1 MYTTTTTIGML
12 GGQNINKGNKKQQAL
27 GSRHRP
33 RPENT
38 WRIKEDRYVV
48 SCYYFFKLWFSW
60 YRAQEQSM

>member
-38 WRIKEDRYVV
+38 
-48 SCYYFFKLWFSW
+48 
-60 YRAQEQSM
+60 